1 MSILALEIS
10 HTIYS
15 AQNFVI
21 DCINSIKTNYKKRR
35 DMKRTRDELLSL
47 SDRELNDM
55 GIHRGQIN
63 FIVQAGADGVDWRKC
78 L

>member
-1 MSILALEIS
+1 MSTLALEIS
-10 HTIYS
+10 HTIYN
-15 AQNFVI
+15 AQTFVM
-21 DCINSIKTNYKKRR
+21 DCVHSIKTNYKKRR